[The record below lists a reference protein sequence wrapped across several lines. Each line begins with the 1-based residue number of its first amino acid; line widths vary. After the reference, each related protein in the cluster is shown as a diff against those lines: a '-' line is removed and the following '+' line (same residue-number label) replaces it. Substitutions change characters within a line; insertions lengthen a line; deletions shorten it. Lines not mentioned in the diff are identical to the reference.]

1 MIDMPDTT
9 YELNPII
16 VFNQFDDASLLLE
29 EEFDEWNDED
39 ILTMLRAWQ
48 KIPEIRQKFADFPM
62 RLWRKIA
69 KKNTRFEE
77 VDSSVFER
85 ILQHNDIQECCLQL
99 VLLSLKRWQ
108 GVNLIHCLD
117 NLRRDLDEKFEVC
130 CAVEERAKC
139 SSMINKISALLNE
152 KVFETAEEPHQENS
166 QISSEHLSAIARHNS
181 FFESYEHRV
190 SEISSKKFEF
200 SPNQKVS
207 IIMDD
212 QYCLLRSSA
221 GSGKTEVLIARFFFL
236 VKECKINPKDILLLV
251 YTKDVCNEINE
262 KIKMRWDDD
271 KDYERRWPEA
281 LAAQGKKP
289 GPAMT
294 FHAMA
299 LKIIKEGIKR
309 MPTILTPV
317 APVENKKK
325 VDHDGRIHALKNKLL
340 EKHKQLLNNIVSVPY
355 DEEPDDTIELPE
367 HPNRYVIRKQSG
379 EIVGLRSNAEVWI
392 MYYYLKNGI
401 SVEYEK
407 EFLVESEKENRVYR
421 PDFSFNQNGQT
432 YIHEH
437 FATLNENNPDEG
449 WKKYVGRAKE
459 KIANYSKVLGSR
471 FIYTVGEDESG
482 RVYKREEILN
492 NLEKELDIRGI
503 IRSTDNDY
511 IKKDQEYLKDSS
523 DAYIEKFLDLREMI
537 IEGRKDMGEIS
548 ARMEDRG
555 GFPKTFWND
564 VYLPLEECYK
574 GLLRKPDH
582 YYTDFSD
589 SLDWATNILETSQF
603 ERALYK
609 VILVD
614 EYQDITPKRFSLL
627 QALISQGL
635 GKTQLFAVGDDWQ
648 SIYSFAGSDLRL
660 FWDFENKWEG
670 KGVCYD
676 LYETFRFGK
685 PLVQLSSSFVMT
697 DTNLTQREIKG
708 IRTPTKVWWRPV
720 CPHPLRTLN
729 SAKDKD
735 DSRTYCN
742 RQFDEIQK
750 ILSHIKEPKE
760 SCSVAILSRNN
771 WTYEVI
777 EDSIRSLK
785 GKITWIDTIVPSTIH
800 ASKGQTFDYV
810 FVLSCDEG
818 TIPSRKRANEL
829 KRLVMWG
836 DKEKEREERRLFYV
850 ALTRAKKAVYLLY
863 NEDNPSRYIEEI
875 KSSGLA
881 DYCQI

>member
-1 MIDMPDTT
+1 
-9 YELNPII
+9 
-16 VFNQFDDASLLLE
+16 
-29 EEFDEWNDED
+29 
-39 ILTMLRAWQ
+39 
-48 KIPEIRQKFADFPM
+48 M

-69 KKNTRFEE
+69 KKNTQIEE
-77 VDSSVFER
+77 VNSSVFR
-85 ILQHNDIQECCLQL
+85 TILQLDDFQECCRRL
-99 VLLSLKRWQ
+99 VLLSLKTWQ
-108 GVNLIHCLD
+108 GINLMQCLYK
-117 NLRRDLDEKFEVC
+117 LGRDLDEKLEEC
-130 CAVEERAKC
+130 YDAGERAEC
-139 SSMINKISALLNE
+139 SSMIKKISALLSE
-152 KVFETAEEPHQENS
+152 KELEADEEVPQENS
-166 QISSEHLSAIARHNS
+166 HIPSERLSSIIRHKA

-190 SEISSKKFEF
+190 SNISSKKFEF
-200 SPNQKVS
+200 SPNQKAS
-207 IIMDD
+207 IVMDE

-236 VKECKINPKDILLLV
+236 VEERKIDPKDILLLV

-262 KIKMRWDDD
+262 KIKKRWSDDAD
-271 KDYERRWPEA
+271 FERRWPEA
-281 LAAQGKKP
+281 SAAQGKKP

-299 LKIIKEGIKR
+299 LRIIMDGIKR
-309 MPTILTPV
+309 MPTVLTL
-317 APVENKKK
+317 VENKKK
-325 VDHDGRIHALKNKLL
+325 VDHDDRILTLKNELL
-340 EKHKQLLNNIVSVPY
+340 KNNKQLLNNIVSTPY
-355 DEEPDDTIELPE
+355 EELADSECSDDCVESSE
-367 HPNRYVIRKQSG
+367 HYKNEYVVEKKDQST
-379 EIVGLRSNAEVWI
+379 VGLKSNAEAWI

-437 FATLNENNPDEG
+437 FATLNENDPDEG

-492 NLEKELDIRGI
+492 NLEKELDLRGI
-503 IRSTDNDY
+503 ICSPDCDY
-511 IKKDQEYLKDSS
+511 IKNEQKYLEDSS
-523 DAYIEKFLDLREMI
+523 DAYIKKFLKIREMI

-660 FWDFENKWEG
+660 FGDFENKWEG

-676 LYETFRFGK
+676 LYETFRFGE

-708 IRTPTKVWWRPV
+708 R
-720 CPHPLRTLN
+720 RTLTRVFMCPVPPRPPQTLK
-729 SAKDKD
+729 SADD
-735 DSRTYCN
+735 DSKVNPIYYRNQQLETIC
-742 RQFDEIQK
+742 R
-750 ILSHIKEPKE
+750 ILSDKIDGHE
-760 SCSVAILSRNN
+760 SCSVAVLSRYN

-818 TIPSRKRANEL
+818 TIPSRKRDDEL
-829 KRLVMWG
+829 KRLITGG
-836 DKEKEREERRLFYV
+836 DEEKEWEERRLFYV
-850 ALTRAKKAVYLLY
+850 ALTRAKKSVYLLY
-863 NEDNPSRYIEEI
+863 NEKNPSKYIKEI
-875 KSSGLA
+875 KTKRLA
-881 DYCQI
+881 EFCQV